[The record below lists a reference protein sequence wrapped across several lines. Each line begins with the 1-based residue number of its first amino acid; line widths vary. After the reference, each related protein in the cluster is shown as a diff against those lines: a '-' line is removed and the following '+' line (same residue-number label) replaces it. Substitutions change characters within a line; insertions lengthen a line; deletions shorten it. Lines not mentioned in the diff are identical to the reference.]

1 MSNFPCSVTRNIT
14 SHSVKNVA
22 FHRLFRWK
30 MIILLILTTS
40 LVLLHKR
47 LPENVLSELGS
58 KLKPGDSSGWNV
70 ARVVRRGKTYTGLF
84 TITHIILR
92 HEAAPHVSWYFRKR
106 KPSSPN
112 TATRPPS
119 TFGRRSV
126 DGLNTTRKR
135 RAFEQ
140 TKIWPWRTWLFITY
154 SDERWLYYQLSLHH
168 FWISLR
174 LGECTFW
181 TYMSERVNSR
191 LRAQTPIDRKVRK
204 LLLLLTDH
212 SIGVQVNT
220 WF

>member
-119 TFGRRSV
+119 TLAGVAWTVWILLENAALSSRRRF
-126 DGLNTTRKR
+126 DL
-135 RAFEQ
+135 E
-140 TKIWPWRTWLFITY
+140 
-154 SDERWLYYQLSLHH
+154 E
-168 FWISLR
+168 
-174 LGECTFW
+174 LGF
-181 TYMSERVNSR
+181 S
-191 LRAQTPIDRKVRK
+191 
-204 LLLLLTDH
+204 
-212 SIGVQVNT
+212 
-220 WF
+220 